1 MMLSVILLYVLMTIL
16 STSNVIRLLL
26 YIHNLSDDAIRNTVI
41 CANDTTLYSEID
53 KTSDIK

>member
-1 MMLSVILLYVLMTIL
+1 MMLSVILLYVLMTLL

>member
-1 MMLSVILLYVLMTIL
+1 MMLSVILLYVLMTLL

-41 CANDTTLYSEID
+41 CANDTTLYSETD